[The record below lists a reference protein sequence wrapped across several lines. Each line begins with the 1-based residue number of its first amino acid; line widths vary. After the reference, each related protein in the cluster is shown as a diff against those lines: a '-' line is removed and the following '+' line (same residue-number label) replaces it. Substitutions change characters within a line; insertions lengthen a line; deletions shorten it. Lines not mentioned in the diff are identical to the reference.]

1 MRCHIYIFILL
12 VIALTGCTTTK
23 VQNVR
28 YEKGQLLKHEVSEPV
43 YTSSTQKLS
52 LNGNQ
57 LTLKQLD
64 NYTTKEI
71 RIYEKVQSTSLKK
84 EGTTVTDSPFLAIIG
99 TPGALLVDVF
109 SFGALGLTSEIWLKD
124 TNEWETVKEKLE
136 NDFIVDET
144 SKRSYKSLPLAGSNI
159 DVFIN
164 NARVS
169 TVRTDASGNASFNLA
184 NILDRSDL
192 HPKQFITNKGV
203 NLEFRSKQAK
213 TSKKVSN
220 KDIPESYFASQ
231 FEKRRA
237 ELEMRKGR
245 YENCSFIANSKREFF
260 ECFYQS

>member
-1 MRCHIYIFILL
+1 MKYRAYLCMLL
-12 VIALTGCTTTK
+12 LIALTGCTTTK

-28 YEKGQLLKHEVSEPV
+28 YEKGQLLKHEVSDPV
-43 YTSSTQKLS
+43 FTSSTQKLS
-52 LNGNQ
+52 LSGNQ
-57 LTLKQLD
+57 LTLVQLN

-71 RIYEKVQSTSLKK
+71 RIYEKVQSTNLKR

-99 TPGALLVDVF
+99 TPGALLIDVF
-109 SFGALGLTSEIWLKD
+109 SFGALGMTSEIWLKD

-164 NARVS
+164 NTRVDS
-169 TVRTDASGNASFNLA
+169 VRTDASGNASFNLA
-184 NILDRSDL
+184 NILNRSNL

-203 NLEFRSKQAK
+203 NLEFRSEQAK

-220 KDIPESYFASQ
+220 KNIPESYFASQ

-237 ELEMRKGR
+237 ELETRKGR